1 MKKILSIVLLAVVL
15 TGAKETPQA
24 LIDQETALLREQLSL
39 VQDSLEEEIAA
50 RWQLKKQHAKN
61 RELDKQRYD
70 ETQQSLQRLYAD
82 RGRLKEQNLVR
93 ETALQTQ
100 REELATTRQEWQYIR
115 DRLGDVLSKE
125 SERVVEAFPFEQES
139 HRLAIERLR
148 NQLATG
154 GRVTEVVDGLVAYYR
169 QRFREG
175 SEPRL
180 QQEMMLTTSG
190 TMQQLNVA
198 RLGNVAAYA
207 QATNG
212 TPYIIRQTGK
222 LGAERFSL
230 DTIGSAQLSSFV
242 TSSFPLWGQKG
253 RPFGTMTLDVLQNAQ
268 AQLLISGQ
276 KVTMWENVKEYFRQ
290 GGVLMAPLVLIM
302 LWAMI
307 LVIYKWIQLTAKNSN
322 NRQLYA
328 VVKKHLSEG
337 KIDDAYTF
345 ASTHSGVVT
354 KIVRVC
360 LEHSKWSKKSAE
372 KAIREILVEE
382 TPELD
387 KNLSTLAVLAG
398 VAPLLGLLGTVTGM
412 IEVFNVITQYGTGDP
427 KLLAGGISE
436 ALVTTEVG
444 LVVAIPIL
452 LAHNYL
458 SNRSENIQGDMQ
470 KHAVRILNRLWP
482 QD

>member
-1 MKKILSIVLLAVVL
+1 
-15 TGAKETPQA
+15 
-24 LIDQETALLREQLSL
+24 
-39 VQDSLEEEIAA
+39 
-50 RWQLKKQHAKN
+50 
-61 RELDKQRYD
+61 
-70 ETQQSLQRLYAD
+70 
-82 RGRLKEQNLVR
+82 
-93 ETALQTQ
+93 
-100 REELATTRQEWQYIR
+100 
-115 DRLGDVLSKE
+115 
-125 SERVVEAFPFEQES
+125 
-139 HRLAIERLR
+139 
-148 NQLATG
+148 
-154 GRVTEVVDGLVAYYR
+154 
-169 QRFREG
+169 
-175 SEPRL
+175 
-180 QQEMMLTTSG
+180 
-190 TMQQLNVA
+190 
-198 RLGNVAAYA
+198 
-207 QATNG
+207 
-212 TPYIIRQTGK
+212 
-222 LGAERFSL
+222 
-230 DTIGSAQLSSFV
+230 
-242 TSSFPLWGQKG
+242 
-253 RPFGTMTLDVLQNAQ
+253 
-268 AQLLISGQ
+268 
-276 KVTMWENVKEYFRQ
+276 
-290 GGVLMAPLVLIM
+290 
-302 LWAMI
+302 MI

-337 KIDDAYTF
+337 KIDDAYNF

-398 VAPLLGLLGTVTGM
+398 AAPLLGLLGTVTGM

-436 ALVTTEVG
+436 ALVTTQVG